1 MQSICRSARIGF
13 TISADYWWSLRHL
26 EDTNSEYL
34 NILKEIHQRSAER
47 ILAGCLENGGLY
59 IKLGQGLV
67 NLDHVLPKEYTQTLK
82 VIHSFAY
89 YFIPKK

>member
-1 MQSICRSARIGF
+1 MYRSAKIGLA
-13 TISADYWWSLRHL
+13 ISADYWWSLRNL
-26 EDTNSEYL
+26 ENTNSEYL

-47 ILAGCLENGGLY
+47 ILNGCLMNGGLY

-82 VIHSFAY
+82 VKSL
-89 YFIPKK
+89 